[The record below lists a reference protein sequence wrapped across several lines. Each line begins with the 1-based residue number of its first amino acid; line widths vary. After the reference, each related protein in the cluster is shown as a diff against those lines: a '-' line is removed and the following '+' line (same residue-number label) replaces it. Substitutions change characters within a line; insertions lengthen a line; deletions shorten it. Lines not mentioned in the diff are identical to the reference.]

1 MEAIDWLTTIGSAY
15 VEILHNKF
23 QEKCTAHSQVHQS
36 FKVSKSTFRDLI
48 SIIDGLPPSCL
59 NQWFEALQ
67 DQDETSVDFR
77 RFLSTAAIACF
88 ERQQARRESMDSDE
102 EGDSVQLFS
111 RDWITRVL
119 FGLYKNS
126 SEGMMDFDCF
136 DQVIRDVHLV
146 PLFFGNNQKSQP
158 DLKEIVQTRWAR
170 RRQAEDFMSLADF
183 CDAVADLELPPKGSE
198 ETDGCSLSSG
208 QPRTSYPI
216 VRLNG
221 KIIPKANAEEK
232 IDSQNRQSWVYVVKG
247 PLKVTHLEVGL
258 RRRLRDL
265 VAKGGDKV
273 LVEIITD
280 NHVESES
287 NICDTTTLQHD
298 NNHRCSWPELKLRP
312 FDVKEQLQVVFT
324 RLNSVVPH
332 DDGEGKESEARP
344 VEVAE
349 VEELSKSEEQGKQQ
363 GKRALSDSDAGDDK
377 HDKRQK
383 QEHHLDPNQDS
394 RPAEQAHVPSS
405 AQSEPS
411 VKRDPAISSS
421 SSSSFSSP
429 FNSPSSSMV
438 ECPSCHSR
446 VLRKPSTD
454 ASQTLGA
461 RRAPWKLASHT
472 VKLNRYQ
479 GTVERFESLWSYR
492 SNSHGD
498 EHTGTGTY
506 SGPHTPR
513 SLRPHTP
520 TGGTASPVPMDS
532 PHLRVLDPEGAAGGI
547 GHAASGLDTQRR
559 SVTKNSD
566 GTLFEMQSA
575 PNQLLE
581 ALRFFELPLPEK
593 QKPAYSWGV
602 QGPMQKS
609 LLARYIESVAR
620 DVRKICLAEPRC
632 VHVRAPCYILGD
644 LHGNYQDLIA
654 FEKALWRIGPAL
666 SPANFLFLG
675 DYVDRGAHNLEVIT
689 YLLAQK
695 ALCPGKIVLLRGN
708 HEMRSQNSYSAYNP
722 CFKQS
727 CEMVLGEE
735 LGSQVW
741 ESVNLAFD
749 TFPIAAIVDN
759 SIFCAHG
766 GIPSS
771 DVMPGAAGA
780 GGQAELINEINKIPR
795 DLPIPDPSSPQG
807 CKLAWDL
814 MWNDPSPPTCEPA
827 QKVDNSG
834 FGLNVTRGTA
844 HVFTAEA
851 LERFLHTYNLS
862 YLVRAHEVRKT
873 GFQVQQHSQMV
884 TIFSS
889 SGYCGAHN
897 EACCILACEGKIRF
911 IRLEHS
917 LLPQLGSLAS
927 RAAAASAMV
936 AALAAGVQLPP
947 AQCLQASL
955 KSPHV
960 YSSTTEV
967 RAKYHAL
974 SNSRGESLSSAEE
987 AADLVAAAAL
997 AAAAV
1002 DRVSPQQMLHQRI
1015 QQKLQERLKE
1025 QKSNNENEVF
1035 NSEAGVTCETFHEE
1049 RECKT

>member
-23 QEKCTAHSQVHQS
+23 EEKFAVKPTS
-36 FKVSKSTFRDLI
+36 FKISKGAFRELI
-48 SIIDGLPPSCL
+48 SIIDGLPAACL
-59 NQWFEALQ
+59 DQWFEALRVGE
-67 DQDETSVDFR
+67 ETSIDFR

-88 ERQQARRESMDSDE
+88 ERQQAKKENTDIDE
-102 EGDSVQLFS
+102 EDDSVQLFS

-126 SEGMMDFDCF
+126 SREMMDYECF
-136 DQVIRDVHLV
+136 ENVLRDVYLV
-146 PLFFGNNQKSQP
+146 PSFFGNKLERAS
-158 DLKEIVQTRWAR
+158 DLKEVVERRWATR
-170 RRQAEDFMSLADF
+170 RKEDFMSLADF
-183 CDAVADLELPPKGSE
+183 CDAVADLDLPPQEREANESPG
-198 ETDGCSLSSG
+198 LPSG
-208 QPRTSYPI
+208 HPRTSFPI
-216 VRLNG
+216 VRVNG
-221 KIIPKANAEEK
+221 KIIPKASAEEK
-232 IDSQNRQSWVYVVKG
+232 LDSQNRQSWVYIVHG
-247 PLKVTHLEVGL
+247 PLKVAHLEVGL
-258 RRRLRDL
+258 RRRLREL
-265 VAKGGDKV
+265 VAKGGEKV
-273 LVEIITD
+273 LVEIVTD
-280 NHVESES
+280 NHVQSET

-324 RLNSVVPH
+324 RLNSVVYH
-332 DDGEGKESEARP
+332 GEGDAKESEAGPADLTAKLQEATEER
-344 VEVAE
+344 EV
-349 VEELSKSEEQGKQQ
+349 L
-363 GKRALSDSDAGDDK
+363 GKRFLSDSEAGQDEQ
-377 HDKRQK
+377 DKRQK
-383 QEHHLDPNQDS
+383 KDDHDLPSHAAPDS
-394 RPAEQAHVPSS
+394 PEQAHPPGAAPPES
-405 AQSEPS
+405 S
-411 VKRDPAISSS
+411 VKRGSAISA
-421 SSSSFSSP
+421 SSSFSS
-429 FNSPSSSMV
+429 SSHTLA
-438 ECPSCHSR
+438 ECPTCHSR
-446 VLRKPSTD
+446 IQRKPSND

-479 GTVERFESLWSYR
+479 GTVERFESLWTHR
-492 SNSHGD
+492 SATYGD
-498 EHTGTGTY
+498 ELASTGTY

-520 TGGTASPVPMDS
+520 TGMASPVPLDS
-532 PHLRVLDPEGAAGGI
+532 PHLRAMDLDGAGG
-547 GHAASGLDTQRR
+547 GHASLDTQRR

-727 CEMVLGEE
+727 CAMVLGEE
-735 LGSQVW
+735 LGNQVW

-749 TFPIAAIVDN
+749 TFPIAAIVDG

-771 DVMPGAAGA
+771 DVMPGAAGV

-795 DLPIPDPSSPQG
+795 DLPTPDPSAPEGS
-807 CKLAWDL
+807 KLAWDL
-814 MWNDPSPPTCEPA
+814 MWNDPSPSSRESVQA
-827 QKVDNSG
+827 VDDSG
-834 FGLNVTRGTA
+834 FGINVTRGTA

-889 SGYCGAHN
+889 SGYCGALN

-947 AQCLQASL
+947 AQSLQASL
-955 KSPHV
+955 KSSNV

-974 SNSRGESLSSAEE
+974 SNARGGESLSSAEE

-1025 QKSNNENEVF
+1025 QKSNNENEAF
-1035 NSEAGVTCETFHEE
+1035 NSEAGVGCESFHEE